1 MNNRIRLIAI
11 AAAFVVGAATPTQAQ
26 NPATL
31 LNVSYEHRARTLR
44 RDQRRLHQ
52 VLQGKDRP
60 RRDDQSVAQRL
71 DAAGALDP

>member
-31 LNVSYEHRARTLR
+31 LNVSYETSRANSTSRSTPPSSSPTR
-44 RDQRRLHQ
+44 QRPA
-52 VLQGKDRP
+52 KT
-60 RRDDQSVAQRL
+60 
-71 DAAGALDP
+71 